1 VLGAPLEDI
10 DLALADLETA
20 EAGPSPDDQF
30 FYMISA
36 FSDCIALLSAA
47 AKKGGEFKMVN

>member
-1 VLGAPLEDI
+1 VLLKVLGAPLEDI

-20 EAGPSPDDQF
+20 EAGPSPDEQF

-47 AKKGGEFKMVN
+47 AKKGDQY